1 MDLYKLIRICD
12 SKEDDYKETA
22 QTLSDNFY
30 AKLLYKVSLAV
41 QQITKSKSD
50 RSSDVER
57 EFKILGNNCLLLY
70 SAKKKQIA
78 LYVNGDLA
86 YQGALG
92 DNNAV
97 NSIVETVKSEV
108 KGDIKVNRPSG
119 RKIQKDRQ
127 ELNSKF
133 LQKNG
138 LTFPKSVYNA
148 MLGGKDNLNV
158 LKKNYKNQPIISADE
173 FNYLLNSGDVK
184 ESDYEKVG
192 NNYVNKRNKFFHLK
206 GEFGNI
212 INNLDEAL
220 ARNEDFLKF
229 YEKEEYS
236 SKSSV
241 IFYNGEYYL
250 LSKGTLRKR

>member
-50 RSSDVER
+50 KSSDVER

-86 YQGALG
+86 YQGTLG

-97 NSIVETVKSEV
+97 N
-108 KGDIKVNRPSG
+108 
-119 RKIQKDRQ
+119 
-127 ELNSKF
+127 
-133 LQKNG
+133 
-138 LTFPKSVYNA
+138 
-148 MLGGKDNLNV
+148 
-158 LKKNYKNQPIISADE
+158 
-173 FNYLLNSGDVK
+173 
-184 ESDYEKVG
+184 
-192 NNYVNKRNKFFHLK
+192 
-206 GEFGNI
+206 
-212 INNLDEAL
+212 
-220 ARNEDFLKF
+220 
-229 YEKEEYS
+229 
-236 SKSSV
+236 
-241 IFYNGEYYL
+241 
-250 LSKGTLRKR
+250 